1 MPKDLS
7 GRRILITSGP
17 TRADIDAVRF
27 VSNRSSGA
35 LGCRIALEAL
45 ARGAEVALVAGAGSI
60 VPERRELTEDE
71 ARRLRVLPVETVS
84 DLLRAL
90 EAELTGET
98 APHAILHA
106 MAVLDY
112 VPAETSA
119 EKTPSGRDEWTL
131 RLVRSPK
138 VIRSIREWAPRA
150 CLVQFKLEVG
160 LTEEAL
166 IRAAL
171 DSLKGNRAD
180 LVVAN
185 DLTQIRG
192 EAHPALILSPDG
204 EVLARPRTK
213 AAIARALCDVLT
225 ARLHH
230 DVSSW

>member
-1 MPKDLS
+1 M
-7 GRRILITSGP
+7 
-17 TRADIDAVRF
+17 
-27 VSNRSSGA
+27 
-35 LGCRIALEAL
+35 
-45 ARGAEVALVAGAGSI
+45 
-60 VPERRELTEDE
+60 PERRELTEAE

-84 DLLRAL
+84 DLVRTL
-90 EAELTGET
+90 ESELTGET
-98 APHAILHA
+98 PPHAILHA

-138 VIRSIREWAPRA
+138 VIHSIRDWAPSA

-160 LTEEAL
+160 LSEESL

-171 DSLKGNRAD
+171 ASLKGNRSN

-185 DLTQIRG
+185 DQTQIKG

-204 EVLARPRTK
+204 QVLARPQTK
-213 AAIARALCDVLT
+213 AAIARELCDVLA
-225 ARLHH
+225 ARL
-230 DVSSW
+230 

>member
-1 MPKDLS
+1 MSHDLS

-17 TRADIDAVRF
+17 TRADIDAVRLIC
-27 VSNRSSGA
+27 NRSSGA

-45 ARGAEVALVAGAGSI
+45 ARGAEVTLVAGAGSI
-60 VPERRELTEDE
+60 TPERRELTEDE
-71 ARRLRVLPVETVS
+71 ARRLRVLPVETVI
-84 DLLRAL
+84 DVLRTL
-90 EAELTGET
+90 EAELTGT
-98 APHAILHA
+98 APPHAIVHA

-112 VPAETSA
+112 VPAETVS

-138 VIRSIREWAPRA
+138 VIRSIRDWAPTA

-160 LTEEAL
+160 LSEEAL

-171 DSLKGNRAD
+171 TSLKRNRAD

-192 EAHPALILSPDG
+192 EVHPALILSPDG
-204 EVLARPRTK
+204 QILARPQTK
-213 AAIARALCDVLT
+213 SAIARTLCDVLV
-225 ARLHH
+225 ARL
-230 DVSSW
+230 

>member
-1 MPKDLS
+1 MPHDLTT
-7 GRRILITSGP
+7 RRILITSGP
-17 TRADIDAVRF
+17 TRADIDAVRYI
-27 VSNRSSGA
+27 SNRSSGG

-45 ARGAEVALVAGAGSI
+45 ARGVEVVLVAGAGSI
-60 VPERRELTEDE
+60 TPERRELTEAE

-90 EAELTGET
+90 ESELTGET
-98 APHAILHA
+98 PPHAVLHA

-138 VIRSIREWAPRA
+138 VIHSIRDWAPTA

-160 LTEEAL
+160 LSEESL

-171 DSLKGNRAD
+171 ASLKGNRSN

-185 DLTQIRG
+185 DQTQIKG
-192 EAHPALILSPDG
+192 EAHPALILSPEG
-204 EVLARPRTK
+204 EVLARPQTK
-213 AAIARALCDVLT
+213 GAIARALCDVL
-225 ARLHH
+225 AERL
-230 DVSSW
+230 